1 MPIENSARELHEL
14 FDRVSPSKASFQ
26 IDGGSAT
33 MDFIIDREKLG
44 MMVSEILGS
53 VYKASDGTGRLT
65 RKLPAAHPYYD
76 WLYATRI
83 NNIEGLQP
91 YGRQLGEDYQKD
103 KSLNYIYDFVTYKK
117 YKVQVQFEPRP
128 YLMVNDDDLKGKAD
142 TKKWYYNTKDE
153 FVEFKDPKEYL
164 RFVDL
169 ECEPNAEFLSSPQGQ
184 FFFKTKD
191 NSAPGGAN
199 PTPVSNQNGGGINV
213 LVVKRKIKMTWFF
226 VPYEIVFSENVIS
239 GLGKVNQYD
248 FYGFPA
254 GSLLLEGTEVKRYPP
269 PEQLLKQDPINAGP
283 VAQKV
288 CDITFVFNSFM
299 QAKRDLS
306 DKIPDSTKF
315 KIAYGHNLV
324 PRPGELKYHYVETNY
339 PSSALLGN
347 RPIYE
352 SYPME
357 RLFRLE

>member
-14 FDRVSPSKASFQ
+14 FDRISPSKASFQ
-26 IDGGSAT
+26 IDGGSAS
-33 MDFIIDREKLG
+33 MDFIIDRDKLG
-44 MMVSEILGS
+44 SMVSEILGS
-53 VYKASDGTGRLT
+53 VYKAGDGTGRLV

-103 KSLNYIYDFVTYKK
+103 KSLNYIYDFVTYTK
-117 YKVQVQFEPRP
+117 YRVQVQFEPRP
-128 YLMVNDDDLKGKAD
+128 YLMINDDDLKGKAEN
-142 TKKWYYNTKDE
+142 KKWYYNTKDE
-153 FVEFKDPKEYL
+153 FVQFNDPKEYL

-184 FFFKTKD
+184 FVFKTSD
-191 NSAPGGAN
+191 GSAPN
-199 PTPVSNQNGGGINV
+199 NLPVSNQNGGGINI

-226 VPYEIVFSENVIS
+226 VPYQIVFAENVIS

-269 PEQLLKQDPINAGP
+269 PEQLLKQDPLWSGP

-288 CDITFVFNSFM
+288 CDITFVFNSIM
-299 QAKRDLS
+299 QATRDLS
-306 DKIPDSTKF
+306 TKLPAKTNFKIP
-315 KIAYGHNLV
+315 YGHNLV